1 MNRRLVHTASVTRV
15 LRRAPSWLPWVL
27 LLVAVVG
34 LLLPW
39 LLAPVASD
47 ERYHYVAAP
56 GRMHDNVLNVVP
68 WTIND
73 MQWRMR
79 AGRIAPVGV
88 FFQHV
93 FYLLGM
99 QFAFATGVPLF
110 VVHGLVKVVLLSAV
124 VGSFALLLTQ
134 LRRRDG
140 ERLDRPTRTT
150 ALILFAALLVLGVT
164 ATSPDRNGWTTF
176 VVLCIG
182 GIVLMFLAGA
192 ASLWALRGWGSWGP
206 LGKTLSA
213 AGIVVLGIIIML
225 SYEMHWAA
233 VPFAV
238 MLLALVGRSRPQ
250 HRLALSVAL
259 GGGWLSAVL
268 VTREVIASAA
278 TGDIYTGLK
287 LDLGGPVLKVIAL
300 QLVSAVPG
308 TGIPYALRDADAGL
322 PEPMP
327 FGGSGWLWGVL
338 FAVAVLL
345 LLRRRPLT
353 GDAGA
358 NRAGPDRQPLVALAL
373 ALASSALAAAVI
385 LSVSE
390 QAHQIVRFVGAT
402 YRGTPW
408 IWTCLAG
415 ILAVVIAVLPRTD
428 WSRRVTTA
436 TFTATCAVAVGVLV
450 WPTTVS
456 SIQTQRAATDYLIWE
471 RAQSELIGGSTDPVS
486 VQHRCLLAD
495 QATDWAGNSSYRS
508 AYLEEYEQSYLHQ
521 WGRPWCR

>member
-79 AGRIAPVGV
+79 DGRIAPVGV

-308 TGIPYALRDADAGL
+308 TGIP
-322 PEPMP
+322 
-327 FGGSGWLWGVL
+327 
-338 FAVAVLL
+338 
-345 LLRRRPLT
+345 
-353 GDAGA
+353 
-358 NRAGPDRQPLVALAL
+358 
-373 ALASSALAAAVI
+373 
-385 LSVSE
+385 
-390 QAHQIVRFVGAT
+390 
-402 YRGTPW
+402 
-408 IWTCLAG
+408 
-415 ILAVVIAVLPRTD
+415 
-428 WSRRVTTA
+428 
-436 TFTATCAVAVGVLV
+436 
-450 WPTTVS
+450 
-456 SIQTQRAATDYLIWE
+456 
-471 RAQSELIGGSTDPVS
+471 
-486 VQHRCLLAD
+486 
-495 QATDWAGNSSYRS
+495 
-508 AYLEEYEQSYLHQ
+508 
-521 WGRPWCR
+521 